1 MRRRLVE
8 FGTDMCET
16 DTPDVR
22 KQFMNVEDPILEFE
36 PFQENILQAL
46 ADWHQP
52 YRQTSHL
59 EELYIYDK
67 LLEEYHGNIQQAT
80 NHILR
85 QALERLSYDHEEYAA
100 VLQSRYIDNEK
111 VESAAGRMN
120 ISEATFHRKRNE
132 AVPLLTEAVFHIDRE
147 ERNRY
152 RNQMEARLAPST
164 YTQYFGREE
173 SSKLLIELLNQQTAP
188 WIATVVGIGGIGKT
202 SLVDSV
208 MRELIRQANFYEVGW
223 VTASQTIF
231 NAGGSI
237 LPVTQPTISTA
248 SLVEKLCTQLLPGY
262 ASSAQRSSEESLEM
276 LEQRLKGAPHLIV
289 VDNLE
294 TLADIEI
301 LMPLL
306 RRLANP
312 TKFLLT
318 TRNSLYDE
326 PDIYHLKV
334 PELIWKDALKLMRW
348 EAEQRNIQSVVVAG
362 DVDLYPIYEAV
373 GGNPLA
379 LRLVVGLLHRHPLKG
394 ILADLVMA
402 RGSQIEA
409 LYTYIYAQSW
419 RRLGAIE
426 QDVLIAMPLVS
437 EEGGRFEMLAS
448 MCELDESTLRQA
460 LDTLVTLNLIEARGD
475 LYERRYTIHSLTRA
489 FLHEQVLR
497 WQQQGEEMLM

>member
-1 MRRRLVE
+1 MS
-8 FGTDMCET
+8 
-16 DTPDVR
+16 
-22 KQFMNVEDPILEFE
+22 VEDNRLTLETL
-36 PFQENILQAL
+36 QTNILQAL
-46 ADWHQP
+46 TDWHHP
-52 YRQTSHL
+52 YRHL
-59 EELYIYDK
+59 STLDELYIYDK
-67 LLEEYHGNIQQAT
+67 LLEEFSGNIQHAT

-85 QALERLSYDHEEYAA
+85 QALERLSYDHQEYAA

-132 AVPLLTEAVFHIDRE
+132 ALPLLTEAVMHIDRE
-147 ERNRY
+147 ARNKY

-164 YTQYFGREE
+164 YTQYVGRED
-173 SSKLLIELLNQQTAP
+173 SSALLIELLNEQSAP

-202 SLVDSV
+202 SLVDTV
-208 MRELIRQANFYEVGW
+208 TREIIRQASFYEVGW

-237 LPVTQPTISTA
+237 LPVTQPTISTT
-248 SLVEKLCTQLLPGY
+248 SIVEKLCTQLLPGY
-262 ASSAQRSSEESLEM
+262 TSSVQRTSEESFAM
-276 LEQRLKGAPHLIV
+276 LEQRLKSAPFLIV

-294 TLADIEI
+294 TLADIE
-301 LMPLL
+301 LLLPLL

-326 PDIYHLKV
+326 PDLYHLKV
-334 PELIWKDALKLMRW
+334 PELIWKDALQLMRW
-348 EAEQRNIQSVVVAG
+348 EAEQRNIQSVTVAG

-379 LRLVVGLLHRHPLKG
+379 LRLVIGLLHRHPLKG
-394 ILADLVMA
+394 ILADLLAA

-419 RRLGAIE
+419 RRLGEIE
-426 QDVLIAMPLVS
+426 QDVLIAMPLIS

-448 MCELDESTLRQA
+448 MCELDESTLREA

-489 FLHEQVLR
+489 FLHEQVIR
-497 WQQQGEEMLM
+497 WQEQGEEMLA